1 MTIKEFFIHLGEDLG
16 NGIMYCCSMAQVEQV
31 LRIASFAL
39 SVLISIIIIISRVID
54 WWKKAKADGKITK
67 DEIDELGH
75 IVGDGIKDIKE
86 QVDSAQES
94 QKGEK

>member
-1 MTIKEFFIHLGEDLG
+1 MQIKHFFEDLG
-16 NGIMYCCSMAQVEQV
+16 NGLMYLCSMAQVEQA
-31 LRIASFAL
+31 LRIASFVL
-39 SVLISIIIIISRVID
+39 SILISVLIIISRVID

-75 IVGDGIKDIKE
+75 IVGDGVQDIKE